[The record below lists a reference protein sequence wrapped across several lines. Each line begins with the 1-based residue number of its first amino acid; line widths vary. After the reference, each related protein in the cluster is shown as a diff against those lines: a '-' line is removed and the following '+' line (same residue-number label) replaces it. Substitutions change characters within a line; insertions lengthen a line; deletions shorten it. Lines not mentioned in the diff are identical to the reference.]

1 MAKNQRLDHSVAE
14 AVMLKANLKPLE
26 PYTNAHFKWK
36 CECLVCGSIV
46 TPTYATVQSKG
57 AGCKTCRY
65 RKIREHLVSSIDDVE
80 FEVKKRGGNLLSIDY
95 VNTDTPLQVKCSLGH
110 QFEIRFS
117 HIKRGQWCPTCNKGS
132 KSEEIAR
139 TTFEQIFGK
148 PFPKKR
154 PKWLRNIRGNQ
165 MEIDGYCEELQIG
178 FEYQGIQHFSLPL
191 FNSDVNQRIE
201 DDKLKAELC
210 AANGVSL
217 FILTYEMKYEDF
229 PHEIYIQASK
239 LGIRMPSDWNEKTI
253 DIYQAFIR
261 EDRIEELREILG
273 KKLIQ
278 VLSPKYLGSNEYVE
292 LQCLKCRHK
301 WKAKGNAF
309 FNSRRIAGCDKCAR
323 RRAGWLNKLS
333 IDDLR
338 KYAKENAG
346 SLLSSEYVRRNYWYE
361 WLCKEGH
368 QFEGNFNNM
377 VFRKQFCPICE
388 GRIVRQRRTKGNL

>member
-1 MAKNQRLDHSVAE
+1 MGQKNQRLDHSVAE

-26 PYTNAHFKWK
+26 PYTSAHINWK
-36 CECLVCGSIV
+36 CQCLVCGSIV
-46 TPTYATVQSKG
+46 FPRYATVQNKG
-57 AGCKTCRY
+57 KGCKTCRY
-65 RKIREHLVSSIDDVE
+65 RKIREHHVSSIDDVLL
-80 FEVKKRGGNLLSIDY
+80 EVKQRGGKLISTEY
-95 VNTDTPLQVKCSLGH
+95 VNTGTPLQVECSIGH
-110 QFEIRFS
+110 PFEIRFS

-154 PKWLRNIRGNQ
+154 PKWLRNSRGYQ
-165 MEIDGYCEELQIG
+165 MEIDGYCQELQIG

-191 FNSDVNQRIE
+191 YNSDVNQRIE

-210 AANGVSL
+210 ALNGVRL
-217 FILTYEMKYEDF
+217 FILTYEMQYEDF
-229 PHEIYIQASK
+229 PLEIANQAK
-239 LGIRMPSDWNEKTI
+239 AFGIDMPNEWQHLEI
-253 DIYQAFIR
+253 DIYQAYIR

-278 VLSPKYLGSNEYVE
+278 VLSPKYLGSNQYVE

-309 FNSRRIAGCDKCAR
+309 FNTRKTAGCDKCAR
-323 RRAGWLNKLS
+323 RRAGLLNKLS
-333 IDDLR
+333 IEDL
-338 KYAKENAG
+338 KKFAAENAG
-346 SLLSSEYVRRNYWYE
+346 ILLSTEYVRRNYWYD

-368 QFEGNFNNM
+368 EFEGNFNNM
-377 VFRKQFCPICE
+377 VFRKQFCPVCE
-388 GRIVRQRRTKGNL
+388 GRMVRKRRTT

>member
-1 MAKNQRLDHSVAE
+1 MSKNQRLDHSVAE

-26 PYTNAHFKWK
+26 PYTSAHINWK

-46 TPTYATVQSKG
+46 TPKYATVQSKG

-65 RKIREHLVSSIDDVE
+65 RKIRAHNAFTLDDV
-80 FEVKKRGGNLLSIDY
+80 VAVVQQRGGKVISSEY
-95 VNTDTPLQVKCSLGH
+95 VNSDSPLDFECSKGH
-110 QFEIRFS
+110 HFTNRFS
-117 HIKRGQWCPTCNKGS
+117 HIKNGQWCPTCNKGS

-154 PKWLRNIRGNQ
+154 PKWLRNSRGNQ

-191 FNSDVNQRIE
+191 FNSDVNQRID

-210 AANGVSL
+210 ASNGVRL
-217 FILTYEMKYEDF
+217 FILTYEMQYEDF
-229 PHEIYIQASK
+229 PLHIANQAK
-239 LGIRMPSDWNEKTI
+239 VLGVDMPNEWQSLEV
-253 DIYQAFIR
+253 DIYQAYIR

-278 VLSPKYLGSNEYVE
+278 VLSPKYLGSHQYVE

-309 FNSRRIAGCDKCAR
+309 FNTRKIAGCDKCAR
-323 RRAGWLNKLS
+323 RRAGLLNKLS
-333 IDDLR
+333 IDDL
-338 KYAKENAG
+338 KKFASENAG
-346 SLLSSEYVRRNYWYE
+346 ILLSTEYVRRNYWYD

-368 QFEGNFNNM
+368 EFEGNFNNM
-377 VFRKQFCPICE
+377 VFRKQFCPVCE
-388 GRIVRQRRTKGNL
+388 GRMVRKRRTT